1 MNLITRGLR
10 SFGQFWWEFL
20 IGDAPELF
28 GATVVIVILAL
39 LLRHH
44 RDVAYVVLPLT
55 TIALLVAST
64 LPRRQALASRFRAN
78 NQTRSSSNILMALP
92 RRIL

>member
-1 MNLITRGLR
+1 MNLIKRGLR

-28 GATVVIVILAL
+28 GATVVVVILAL

-44 RDVAYVVLPLT
+44 GYVAYVVLPLT
-55 TIALLVAST
+55 TIVLLVAST
-64 LPRRQALASRFRAN
+64 LRAARRSRRDSAPTIRPDQAPTS
-78 NQTRSSSNILMALP
+78 
-92 RRIL
+92 

>member
-1 MNLITRGLR
+1 MNIITRCVR

-28 GATVVIVILAL
+28 AATVVVVVLAL

-44 RDVAYVVLPLT
+44 RDVAYVVVPLT
-55 TIALLVAST
+55 TIVLLVGST
-64 LPRRQALASRFRAN
+64 LRAARRSRN
-78 NQTRSSSNILMALP
+78 ES
-92 RRIL
+92 

>member
-1 MNLITRGLR
+1 MTAVTRFVR

-28 GATVVIVILAL
+28 AATVVIVVLAI

-44 RDVAYVVLPLT
+44 GDVAYAVIPST
-55 TIALLVAST
+55 TTVLLVLST
-64 LPRRQALASRFRAN
+64 LRAAKRSREG
-78 NQTRSSSNILMALP
+78 S
-92 RRIL
+92 